1 MSHETPSPIL
11 SRDPGRPSTARQS
24 DIQNSQPHRTQKTM
38 NLDEFIF
45 DRIKELAEFQ
55 EWFRQFDDIGDL
67 CPAEWDEQ
75 LAMFRLQHDKP

>member
-1 MSHETPSPIL
+1 
-11 SRDPGRPSTARQS
+11 
-24 DIQNSQPHRTQKTM
+24 M

-45 DRIKELAEFQ
+45 DRIKELADFQ

-75 LAMFRLQHDKP
+75 LAMFRLQHDEP